1 MTKTPER
8 IKFRGAFYRK
18 ALMLRR
24 PPAPEPEPAGAAPPG
39 GPPPPNNYERLKQC
53 ILSEVPGHEDEC
65 DKLMQTASTI
75 DYIRKAL
82 GNFGAALAK
91 DDLVFWLYLQRVQG
105 QVPALQKQIE
115 DLVFLGQQA
124 HRELKHLKPHG

>member
-24 PPAPEPEPAGAAPPG
+24 PPDPEPAGAAPPG
-39 GPPPPNNYERLKQC
+39 GPPNNYERLKQC
-53 ILSEVPGHEDEC
+53 ILSEVPGHEAEC
-65 DKLMQTASTI
+65 DKLMQTAGTI
-75 DYIRKAL
+75 DHLRRAL
-82 GNFGAALAK
+82 GNFGSALAK
-91 DDLVFWLYLQRVQG
+91 DDLVFWLYLQKVQEKLT
-105 QVPALQKQIE
+105 VLQRQAE